1 MPRDDDSQ
9 PARLRTLDSALE
21 IEEFE
26 DVTLLL
32 KNPIEPK
39 RRWWSRLTSFFTF
52 GSRRSWRSG
61 FQRLETNEDT
71 PVRPQGRWC
80 PEEDAGFFSR
90 HFYCYINSLID
101 MGMKK
106 HLVKEDLWDLSARD
120 ETRTVTRRYDQ
131 NLEESKDAVM
141 RPQGSVFKALWWTF
155 GRLFLFAGLVKVIHD
170 LFQIMGP
177 ELLRQLLIHLRDKES
192 AAVYYEVGV
201 GLAIALFLV
210 SASQTLLINYYFH
223 ILYRMS
229 LHIKSSLVQMLYA
242 KSLRISS
249 AARSEFGI
257 GKIVN
262 LQSNDASKLWDLVI
276 FLHVIWSAP
285 FQIFLVL
292 FRLIDILGWVPAMGG
307 LIVIIALIPVTT
319 FIGKTMAKMRKE
331 QMKFTDARVKAT
343 SEVVTGIKAIKLY
356 AWEDSYIKKIQD
368 LRETELLKILR
379 IGFLRAF
386 SRVVYM
392 ISPIL
397 VSGVAF
403 GLYVWQGKHF
413 TADVAFPALAFFNLL
428 RFPVTMLP
436 NQIMNIVNGSVAL
449 KRIQGFMDSEEMQ
462 KETSGQ
468 EENGEPVVSVKE
480 GTFSWPPNPEA
491 ILSGIQFDVQK
502 GKLLQI
508 VGDVGCGKSSLLSA
522 LMGEMKKHSGTVYV
536 NGSVAYTSQEPWI
549 QNKTL
554 QDNILMDRELDDMR
568 YIETVEA
575 CALMADL
582 EALPGGDQ
590 TEIGEKGVN
599 LSGGQKHR
607 VALARACYSDA
618 DIYFLDDPLSAV
630 DAHVGRH
637 LFEKC
642 ICGLLDGKT
651 RILVSHQL
659 QFLPHADL
667 IMVMK
672 LGKIV
677 DIGTYEGLL
686 QKGIQFSEF
695 DLHHSHSLASIT
707 EAAASPKSSSSDDGI
722 EDLNNKPE
730 GDGVSKKSGQ
740 KKLVSSKSLDR
751 LTSLEAKKK
760 GKLTGDED
768 RAVGRVKRN
777 IYTTYV
783 KAWGPVFIM
792 PILLIMSHIGEK
804 GFAVTQNWWLA
815 GWTNEADDARRL
827 NEDINSVF
835 YLTVYYVFGGLSILS
850 SFMGTIV
857 LLFSSIGASRKLY
870 SQLVLKVARLP
881 MSFFDSQP
889 AGRLLNRFTKDTES
903 MDSEVAGVLAM
914 ALGCIISV
922 LFSLIIV
929 TAVTKVVI
937 VAIVILAVLYFR
949 IQRRYVATTR
959 EIKRLD
965 ALGLSPIFSHFNES
979 LQGLQTIRAFRRE
992 PQFLKTNEGLID
1004 QSNRAKWPLYAINR
1018 WLSVRLDIMS
1028 AFIVFITAIVVT
1040 ALLSADAGMAGLAL
1054 TSALNLTGL
1063 MNWLIRM
1070 TTQLEVIM
1078 NSIERITEY
1087 KKYDTEKAAIV
1098 DSNRPPNNWPH
1109 GGSIVVKNIW
1119 VKYREE
1125 TDPVLKGVSFTI
1137 FPHEKIGVC
1146 GRTGSG
1152 KSTLMMALYRLVEP
1166 FNGTVHI
1173 DDINVL
1179 EIGLYDLRSK
1189 LSLVPQDPVIFSG
1202 TVRSNLDPM
1211 SELSSDA
1218 YIWHALRQVGL
1229 HDFVAELQ
1237 GQLDAEVSEGGQNL
1251 SVGQRQ
1257 LLCMA
1262 RALLRGSKVLILDE
1276 ATSNVDNATD
1286 SVIQTTIRS
1295 AFQDCTVLTIAHR
1308 LHTIIDYDRVMV
1320 LDDGHI
1326 AEFDTPQ
1333 NLLSRPESMFAHLV
1347 QEAGKKGKARRT
1359 KSSIEFLNKV
1369 DQMMKE

>member
-1 MPRDDDSQ
+1 M
-9 PARLRTLDSALE
+9 DSALE

-32 KNPIEPK
+32 KNPIEPR
-39 RRWWSRLTSFFTF
+39 RRWWSRLTSLFNF
-52 GSRRSWRSG
+52 GGRRSWRSG
-61 FQRLETNEDT
+61 FQPLETQEDT
-71 PVRPQGRWC
+71 LVRRQGRWC
-80 PEEDAGFFSR
+80 PEEEAGFFSR

-101 MGMKK
+101 MGLKK
-106 HLVKEDLWDLSARD
+106 HLVKEDLWDLAAKD
-120 ETRTVTRRYDQ
+120 ETKTVTEKYDKQ
-131 NLEESKDAVM
+131 LERSKDPVM
-141 RPQGSVFKALWWTF
+141 QPQGSVFKALWWTF
-155 GRLFLFAGLVKVIHD
+155 GRLFLFAGVVKVIHD

-177 ELLRQLLIHLRDKES
+177 ELLRQLLIHLRDNES
-192 AAVYYEVGV
+192 AVRFYEVGV
-201 GLAIALFLV
+201 GLAVGLFLV
-210 SASQTLLINYYFH
+210 SAAQTLLINYYFH

-292 FRLIDILGWVPAMGG
+292 FRLIDILGWIPSLGG
-307 LIVIIALIPVTT
+307 LVVIVALIPVTT
-319 FIGKTMAKMRKE
+319 FIGKTLAKMRKE

-356 AWEDSYIKKIQD
+356 AWENSYIQKIQG
-368 LRETELLKILR
+368 LRETELMKILR

-449 KRIQGFMDSEEMQ
+449 KRIQGFMDSEEMKKDTAGEQ
-462 KETSGQ
+462 AMTET
-468 EENGEPVVSVKE
+468 VVSMKE
-480 GTFSWPPNPEA
+480 ATFSWPPNPDA
-491 ILSGIQFDVQK
+491 ILSGLQFEVQK
-502 GKLLQI
+502 GRLLQI

-522 LMGEMKKHSGTVYV
+522 LMGEMKKHGGSVYL

-554 QDNILMDRELDDMR
+554 QDNILMERELDDAR

-575 CALMADL
+575 CALLADL

-618 DIYFLDDPLSAV
+618 DIYLLDDPLSAV

-642 ICGLLDGKT
+642 ICGLLHEKT

-672 LGKIV
+672 LGRIV
-677 DIGTYEGLL
+677 DVGTYEELT
-686 QKGIQFSEF
+686 QRGIQFSEF
-695 DLHHSHSLASIT
+695 DLHHSHSRASIA
-707 EAAASPKSSSSDDGI
+707 ESAATPKSSSSDDGI

-730 GDGVSKKSGQ
+730 GDGVSKKKSS
-740 KKLVSSKSLDR
+740 KKGMVSSKSLER

-777 IYTTYV
+777 IYTSYV
-783 KAWGPVFIM
+783 KSWGPFFIM
-792 PILLIMSHIGEK
+792 PCLLVLFCICEK

-815 GWTNEADDARRL
+815 EWTNEAADARKH
-827 NEDINSVF
+827 EEHINSVF
-835 YLTVYYVFGGLSILS
+835 YLTVYYSFGGLSMVA
-850 SFMGTIV
+850 SFTGTLV
-857 LLFSSIGASRKLY
+857 LLFSSISASRKLY
-870 SQLVLKVARLP
+870 TQLVLKVARLP

-889 AGRLLNRFTKDTES
+889 AGRLLNRFTRDTES
-903 MDSEVAGVLAM
+903 MDTEVAGVLAM
-914 ALGCIISV
+914 AMACIVSV
-922 LFSLIIV
+922 LFSLVIV

-937 VAIVILAVLYFR
+937 VAIVILGVVYFR
-949 IQRRYVATTR
+949 IQKRYVATTR

-992 PQFLKTNEGLID
+992 PQFLDTNEQLVD

-1063 MNWLIRM
+1063 MNWLIRQ

-1098 DSNRPPNNWPH
+1098 ESNRPADNWPH
-1109 GGSIVVKNIW
+1109 SGSIVVRNIW
-1119 VKYREE
+1119 VKYREDTE
-1125 TDPVLKGVSFTI
+1125 PVLKGVGFTI
-1137 FPHEKIGVC
+1137 NSHEKIGVC

-1152 KSTLMMALYRLVEP
+1152 KSTLMMALYRIVEP

-1173 DDINVL
+1173 DDVNVL
-1179 EIGLYDLRSK
+1179 DIGLYDLRSK

-1202 TVRSNLDPM
+1202 TIRSNLDPT
-1211 SELSSDA
+1211 SELTSDA

-1229 HDFVAELQ
+1229 HDFVSELQ
-1237 GQLDAEVSEGGQNL
+1237 GQLDAEVAESGQNL

-1320 LDDGHI
+1320 LEDGHI

-1333 NLLSRPESMFAHLV
+1333 NLLSRPESMFSHLV
-1347 QEAGKKGKARRT
+1347 QEAGKKGKTRRT
-1359 KSSIEFLNKV
+1359 KSSIDFLNKV
-1369 DQMMKE
+1369 DQMKR